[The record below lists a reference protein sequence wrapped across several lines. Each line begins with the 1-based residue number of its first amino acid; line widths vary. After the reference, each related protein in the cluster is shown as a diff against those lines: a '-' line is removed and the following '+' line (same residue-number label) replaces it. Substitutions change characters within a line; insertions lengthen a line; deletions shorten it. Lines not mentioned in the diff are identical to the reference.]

1 MRYRIILL
9 FSGPAFLPGNIL
21 DKLTVL
27 FIYVCLAV
35 MWNALAG
42 YGGMISAG
50 QRRAHRPQATQ
61 SKAMS
66 ATLATSPR
74 MAAEMM
80 LAPTVFAFGLVAFG
94 FLGMGPVNIAVDSYG
109 PVTDNAQS
117 VYELSQIEGR
127 KGIKEDIQKNFGFA
141 PDFAA
146 RQERIVA
153 VSLDPSAPPEVSRQ
167 QIQRGLSQVN
177 NGNGVVILTDMLG
190 GTPSNLTL
198 SFLQEGK
205 VEVIT
210 GVNLPMLMKLAQLR
224 DKEDLREVALTLKQ
238 SGQKGITVASE
249 VLHKK

>member
-1 MRYRIILL
+1 MIGILIVTHQEL
-9 FSGPAFLPGNIL
+9 AEALLSVWDLIL
-21 DKLTVL
+21 
-27 FIYVCLAV
+27 
-35 MWNALAG
+35 G
-42 YGGMISAG
+42 
-50 QRRAHRPQATQ
+50 
-61 SKAMS
+61 
-66 ATLATSPR
+66 
-74 MAAEMM
+74 
-80 LAPTVFAFGLVAFG
+80 
-94 FLGMGPVNIAVDSYG
+94 
-109 PVTDNAQS
+109 
-117 VYELSQIEGR
+117 
-127 KGIKEDIQKNFGFA
+127 
-141 PDFAA
+141 
-146 RQERIVA
+146 RQENIVA

-224 DKEDLREVALTLKQ
+224 DKEDLREVALALKQ